1 MARHYTPHGTKGRG
15 DAQHISGHLPTHGRM
30 RTTLTHGNVML
41 GTTSLASGR
50 FVTVDIETT
59 GSRPGSGGILEL
71 GAVLIESGRIVDRF
85 STLVDPGEPI
95 PQAIRVLTGID
106 DEMIAEA
113 PSVGRAID
121 RFRTFV
127 GDAVLVA
134 HNHRFDMGFLDYEA
148 ERSWG
153 TPFPR
158 PVLDT
163 LALARRLHPDLERHN
178 LRLLAEH
185 YGVDAVPTH
194 RALPDA
200 LATAQVL
207 LVMFEEL
214 ARAGI
219 VTAGDAAR
227 FSGLA
232 QHGVLARKLVL
243 ATHLPDC
250 PGVYLFRD
258 DAGRVT
264 YVGRARSLRAR
275 VRSHFYASGDPG
287 PFDPAATV
295 ARIDHITFVSDLDA
309 RLVESRLLNRYRPSY
324 NRDHGLVRDPH
335 YLHFS
340 TEDPHPSVRVT
351 RRRFARGVL
360 LGPISSEWAARS
372 VAATLTDRFGLR
384 LCTGDLTRA
393 SARQCRHRGTGVC
406 PEPCF
411 GDVPGY
417 RDRASAAVEVFNG
430 QGLRFRDS
438 LQEARDRAVR
448 ARHHEESIDYR
459 DRIRALD
466 RVMSALDVAKRAHS
480 SLVSVVVEGDESAA
494 AVIVLVHGAVFT
506 TLRLTR
512 ERIANGGATPALS
525 STLARARR
533 LAERGRP
540 ITPRQLRDT
549 VIVDTYLQQHAPF
562 TLRVDDRTDAVR
574 RIDSVLRR
582 MVRAPRR
589 RRATS

>member
-1 MARHYTPHGTKGRG
+1 MARHYTPHGTNGRG
-15 DAQHISGHLPTHGRM
+15 DTQHISGHLPTHGRM

-85 STLVDPGEPI
+85 STLVDPGEPV
-95 PQAIRVLTGID
+95 PLAIRGLTGID
-106 DEMIAEA
+106 DDMVAEA
-113 PSVGRAID
+113 PPVDRVID
-121 RFRTFV
+121 RFRAFV

-158 PVLDT
+158 PILDT
-163 LALARRLHPDLERHN
+163 LALARRLHPDLERHS
-178 LRLLAEH
+178 LRVLAEY

-207 LVMFEEL
+207 LVMLEEL

-219 VTAGDAAR
+219 TTAGDAAR

-243 ATHLPDC
+243 ATHLPDR

-258 DAGRVT
+258 DTGRVT
-264 YVGRARSLRAR
+264 YVGRAKSLRAR
-275 VRSHFYASGDPG
+275 VRSHFYASVDPG

-295 ARIDHITFVSDLDA
+295 ARIDHITLVSGLDA
-309 RLVESRLLNRYRPSY
+309 RLVESRLLNRYRPSC
-324 NRDHGLVRDPH
+324 NREHGLVRDPL
-335 YLHFS
+335 YLHVS
-340 TEDPHPSVRVT
+340 TEDLNPAVRVT
-351 RRRFARGVL
+351 RRRFTHGVL

-372 VAATLTDRFGLR
+372 VAATLIDRFGLR
-384 LCTGDLTRA
+384 LCTGDLGRA
-393 SARQCRHRGTGVC
+393 AARRCRHRGAGTC
-406 PEPCF
+406 PEPCL

-417 RDRASAAVEVFNG
+417 RERANAAVEVFNG
-430 QGLRFRDS
+430 QGPRFRES
-438 LQEARDRAVR
+438 LQEARDRAAR
-448 ARHHEESIDYR
+448 AGRHEESIDYR
-459 DRIRALD
+459 DRVRAFD
-466 RVMSALDVAKRAHS
+466 RVMGALDIAQRARS
-480 SLVSVVVEGDESAA
+480 AAVSVVVEGDESAQT
-494 AVIVLVHGAVFT
+494 VIVLVHGAVFT

-512 ERIANGGATPALS
+512 ERIANGDVARILS
-525 STLARARR
+525 RTLAHARR
-533 LAERGRP
+533 LAQRERAV
-540 ITPRQLRDT
+540 TPRQLKDT
-549 VIVDTYLQQHAPF
+549 TIVDTYLQQHAPF
-562 TLRVDDRTDAVR
+562 TLRVDDHADAVR
-574 RIDSVLRR
+574 RIDSLLRR